1 MVLFHLIKKESLQ
14 IFRDRTALLMMV
26 VFPILMILIL
36 SFAFKSSFNTAA
48 TVPKLTVRY
57 QLEGKE
63 TEYQKNFIT
72 FLKLLNKEL
81 HLEAKETK
89 DIAKVKQKVSEGA
102 LTAAL
107 EVKSD
112 QNIEVTTN
120 SINQQNADLINMLVN
135 IYVDNA
141 KTYDSI
147 ANLYPEAISN
157 IKKRKIDYIAS
168 SSVQTS
174 KGMSSADYYAISM
187 FTMITFYSIMS
198 AMNLVLSDRQQGVAS
213 RIYLTGVSNSA
224 ILLGKLIG
232 GMLATAVQLTILY
245 VFTRFV
251 LRVNWGPNDWQIIG
265 VTASL
270 VYLSVAIGIGLATG
284 IRNQSFLTV
293 ASNAVIPVFAF
304 LGGSYIPLS
313 TLNSALINQL
323 SNISPIKWVN
333 DSLFYLIF
341 GGQSNPI
348 PVTLMVNLGIG
359 TAFILFALVRMRK
372 QVAA

>member
-81 HLEAKETK
+81 YLEAKETK
-89 DIAKVKQKVSEGA
+89 DIAKAKQKVSEGA

-147 ANLYPEAISN
+147 ASLYPEAISN

-251 LRVNWGPNDWQIIG
+251 LRVNWGTNDWQIIG

-293 ASNAVIPVFAF
+293 ASNAVIPIFAF

>member
-89 DIAKVKQKVSEGA
+89 DIAKAKQKVSEGA

-147 ANLYPEAISN
+147 ASLYPEAISN

-232 GMLATAVQLTILY
+232 GMLATAVQLTLLY

-293 ASNAVIPVFAF
+293 ASNAVIPIFAF

>member
-89 DIAKVKQKVSEGA
+89 DIAKAKQKVSEGA

-251 LRVNWGPNDWQIIG
+251 LRVNWGTNDWQIIG

-270 VYLSVAIGIGLATG
+270 VYLSVAIGIGLATA

>member
-89 DIAKVKQKVSEGA
+89 DIAKAKQKVSEGA

-147 ANLYPEAISN
+147 ASLYPEAISN

-232 GMLATAVQLTILY
+232 GMLATAVQLTLLY

-251 LRVNWGPNDWQIIG
+251 LRVNWGTNDWQIIG

-293 ASNAVIPVFAF
+293 ASNAVIPIFAF

-372 QVAA
+372 QVAV

>member
-89 DIAKVKQKVSEGA
+89 DIAKAKQKVSEGA

-157 IKKRKIDYIAS
+157 IKKRKIDYIAY

-232 GMLATAVQLTILY
+232 GMLATAVQLTLLY

-251 LRVNWGPNDWQIIG
+251 LRVNWGLNDWQIIG

>member
-1 MVLFHLIKKESLQ
+1 MILFHLIKKESLQ

-89 DIAKVKQKVSEGA
+89 DIAKAKQKVSEGA

-251 LRVNWGPNDWQIIG
+251 LRVNWGTNDWQIIG

>member
-1 MVLFHLIKKESLQ
+1 MILFHLIKKESLQ

-89 DIAKVKQKVSEGA
+89 DIAKAKQKVSEGA

-147 ANLYPEAISN
+147 ASLYPEAISN

-232 GMLATAVQLTILY
+232 GMLATAVQLTLLY

-251 LRVNWGPNDWQIIG
+251 LRVNWGTNDWQIIG

-293 ASNAVIPVFAF
+293 ASNAVIPIFAF

>member
-89 DIAKVKQKVSEGA
+89 DIAKAKQKVSEGA

-147 ANLYPEAISN
+147 ASLYPEAINN

-232 GMLATAVQLTILY
+232 GMLATAVQLTLLY

-251 LRVNWGPNDWQIIG
+251 LRVNWGTNDWQIIG

-293 ASNAVIPVFAF
+293 ASNAVIPIFAF

>member
-89 DIAKVKQKVSEGA
+89 DIAKAKQKVSEGA

-251 LRVNWGPNDWQIIG
+251 LRVNWGTNDWQIIG

-359 TAFILFALVRMRK
+359 TTFILFALVRMRK

>member
-89 DIAKVKQKVSEGA
+89 NIAKAKQKVSEGA

-251 LRVNWGPNDWQIIG
+251 LRVNWGTNDWQIIG

-293 ASNAVIPVFAF
+293 ASNAVIPIFAF

>member
-89 DIAKVKQKVSEGA
+89 DIAKAKQKVSEGV

-251 LRVNWGPNDWQIIG
+251 LRVNWGTNDWQIIG

>member
-57 QLEGKE
+57 RLEGKE

-89 DIAKVKQKVSEGA
+89 DIAKAKQKVSEGA

-147 ANLYPEAISN
+147 ASLYPEAISN

-232 GMLATAVQLTILY
+232 GMLATAVQLTLLY

-251 LRVNWGPNDWQIIG
+251 LRVNWGTNDWQIIG

>member
-57 QLEGKE
+57 RLEGKE

-89 DIAKVKQKVSEGA
+89 DIAKAKQKVSEGA

-232 GMLATAVQLTILY
+232 GMLATAVQLTLLY

-251 LRVNWGPNDWQIIG
+251 LRVNWGTNDWQIIG

>member
-89 DIAKVKQKVSEGA
+89 DIAKAKQKVSEGA

-147 ANLYPEAISN
+147 ANFYPEAISN

-251 LRVNWGPNDWQIIG
+251 LRVNWGTNDWQIIG

>member
-89 DIAKVKQKVSEGA
+89 NIAKAKQKVSEGA

-147 ANLYPEAISN
+147 ASLYPEAISN

-232 GMLATAVQLTILY
+232 GMLATAVQLTLLY

-251 LRVNWGPNDWQIIG
+251 LRVNWGTNDWQIIG

-293 ASNAVIPVFAF
+293 ASNAVIPIFAF

>member
-89 DIAKVKQKVSEGA
+89 DIAKAKQKVSEGA

-120 SINQQNADLINMLVN
+120 SINQQNTDLINMLVN

-251 LRVNWGPNDWQIIG
+251 LRVNWGTNDWQIIG

>member
-89 DIAKVKQKVSEGA
+89 DIAKAKQKVSEGA

-232 GMLATAVQLTILY
+232 GMLATAVQLTLLY

>member
-57 QLEGKE
+57 RLEGKE

-89 DIAKVKQKVSEGA
+89 DIAKAKQKVSEGA

-147 ANLYPEAISN
+147 ASLYPEAISN

-251 LRVNWGPNDWQIIG
+251 LRVNWGTNDWQIIG

>member
-89 DIAKVKQKVSEGA
+89 DIAKAKQKVSEGA

-147 ANLYPEAISN
+147 ASLYPEAISN

-232 GMLATAVQLTILY
+232 GMLATAVQLTLLY

-251 LRVNWGPNDWQIIG
+251 LRVNWGTNDWQIIG

-270 VYLSVAIGIGLATG
+270 VYLSVAIGIGLAIG

-293 ASNAVIPVFAF
+293 ASNAVIPIFAF

>member
-57 QLEGKE
+57 RLEGKE

-89 DIAKVKQKVSEGA
+89 DIAKAKQKVSEGA

-147 ANLYPEAISN
+147 ASLYPEAISN

-232 GMLATAVQLTILY
+232 GMLATAVQLTLLY

-251 LRVNWGPNDWQIIG
+251 LRVNWGTNDWQIIG

-293 ASNAVIPVFAF
+293 ASNAVIPIFAF

>member
-57 QLEGKE
+57 QLKGKE

-89 DIAKVKQKVSEGA
+89 DIAKAKQKVSEGA

-147 ANLYPEAISN
+147 ASLYPEAISN

-232 GMLATAVQLTILY
+232 GMLATAVQLTLLY

-251 LRVNWGPNDWQIIG
+251 LRVNWGTNDWQIIG

-293 ASNAVIPVFAF
+293 ASNAVIPIFAF

>member
-89 DIAKVKQKVSEGA
+89 DIAKAKQKVSEGA

-293 ASNAVIPVFAF
+293 ASNAVIPIFAF

>member
-89 DIAKVKQKVSEGA
+89 DIAKAKQKVSEGA

-147 ANLYPEAISN
+147 ASLYPESISN

-232 GMLATAVQLTILY
+232 GMLATAVQLTLLY

-251 LRVNWGPNDWQIIG
+251 LRVNWGTNDWQIIG

-293 ASNAVIPVFAF
+293 ASNAVIPIFAF

>member
-89 DIAKVKQKVSEGA
+89 DIAKAKQKVSEGA

-135 IYVDNA
+135 IYLDNA

-251 LRVNWGPNDWQIIG
+251 LRVNWGTNDWQIIG

>member
-89 DIAKVKQKVSEGA
+89 DIAKAKQKVSEGA

-157 IKKRKIDYIAS
+157 IKKRKIDYIAY

-232 GMLATAVQLTILY
+232 GMLATAVQLTLLY

-251 LRVNWGPNDWQIIG
+251 LRVNWGTNDWQIIG

-293 ASNAVIPVFAF
+293 ASNAVIPIFAF

>member
-89 DIAKVKQKVSEGA
+89 DIAKAKQKVSEGA

-147 ANLYPEAISN
+147 ASLYPEAISN

-232 GMLATAVQLTILY
+232 GMLATAVQLTLLY

-251 LRVNWGPNDWQIIG
+251 LRVNWGTNDWQIIG

>member
-26 VFPILMILIL
+26 FFPILMILIL

-89 DIAKVKQKVSEGA
+89 DIAKAKQKVSEGA

-147 ANLYPEAISN
+147 ASLYPEAISN

-232 GMLATAVQLTILY
+232 GMLATAVQLTLLY

-251 LRVNWGPNDWQIIG
+251 LRVNWGTNDWQIIG

-293 ASNAVIPVFAF
+293 ASNAVIPIFAF

>member
-1 MVLFHLIKKESLQ
+1 
-14 IFRDRTALLMMV
+14 MMV

-89 DIAKVKQKVSEGA
+89 DIAKAKQKVSEGA

-251 LRVNWGPNDWQIIG
+251 LRVNWGTNDWQIIG

>member
-89 DIAKVKQKVSEGA
+89 DIAKAKQKVSEGA

-251 LRVNWGPNDWQIIG
+251 LRVNWGTNDWQIIG

-284 IRNQSFLTV
+284 IGNQSFLTV